1 MGFTSSTEG
10 SVEGGCSLDLS
21 RLQSQKTD
29 KLMEKRKN
37 EKMLPDPSCGILQKE
52 KVELRSNEA
61 QEPCPIASQHSSLL
75 RCASRMRTCGKK

>member
-1 MGFTSSTEG
+1 MMGRSHPTA
-10 SVEGGCSLDLS
+10 VERENLEKSLDLS

-52 KVELRSNEA
+52 KKRIKVKRSSRNLSDHVSYSNVRNRF
-61 QEPCPIASQHSSLL
+61 CVVHS
-75 RCASRMRTCGKK
+75 K